1 MSASAD
7 DSSFEYVDWD
17 AIEPG
22 RPTLSTPRLVFLVG
36 GLLLLALYCYNIFF
50 AHVFLV
56 GTIEVNYSDW
66 VFLFCALVIVAY
78 GVTPLIRDRATARRL
93 FAAVWSRPLSKA
105 GAVGFVG
112 FVLVGLLGP
121 IILGPPKLHY
131 VHAFHPPVGFTGDAG
146 YTVECVGDTISA
158 GRLDFYCRGSL
169 LHPLGTNHRGHSMS
183 YLLVLG
189 ARVALYIAA
198 FTAAVIVPLATAVGV
213 VAGLRGGLV
222 DDLLMTYVDVQMCI
236 PAILLYFVGYFYF
249 NGSLLLLLGT
259 FALFS
264 WAGLARLVR
273 SEVIQHRGDGHVL
286 VARSLGASRA
296 YIAKRH
302 ILPNITN
309 TLLPAL
315 FHLIALLILVEAGVA
330 FLGFS
335 DVSLHSWG
343 MTIANGLTTEA
354 LENASAPD
362 VWWISTVPAVGLLL
376 TLTALKLVG
385 DSLRDAF
392 DPRGG
397 A

>member
-1 MSASAD
+1 MSAPSD
-7 DSSFEYVDWD
+7 QDSFEHVDWD
-17 AIEPG
+17 AIDSG
-22 RPTLSTPRLVFLVG
+22 RPTLSPQRLLLLVG
-36 GLLLLALYCYNIFF
+36 GGLLLALYLYNIYV
-50 AHVFLV
+50 AHVYLV
-56 GTIEVNYSDW
+56 GTIEVNYADW
-66 VFLFCALVIVAY
+66 LFLFCALVLVAY
-78 GVTPLIRDRATARRL
+78 GGVPLVRDRSLARRL
-93 FAAVWSRPLSKA
+93 LSAVWSRPLYKA
-105 GAVGFVG
+105 GGVGFAG
-112 FVLVGLLGP
+112 FVFFGLFGP
-121 IILGPPKLHY
+121 LILGQPKLHF
-131 VHAFHPPVGFTGDAG
+131 VHAFHPPVGFTGQFG
-146 YTVECVGDTISA
+146 YTIECVGEPIPTE
-158 GRLDFYCRGSL
+158 GVDFLCEGSL

-183 YLLVLG
+183 FLLVLG

-222 DDLLMTYVDVQMCI
+222 DDLLMTYADIQMCV
-236 PAILLYFVGYFYF
+236 PAILLYFIGYFYF

-296 YIAKRH
+296 YVAKRH

-309 TLLPAL
+309 TLVPAL
-315 FHLIALLILVEAGVA
+315 FHLIALLVLVEAGVA

-343 MTIANGLTTEA
+343 MTIANGLDPVSLDRAT
-354 LENASAPD
+354 PID
-362 VWWISTVPAVGLLL
+362 IWWVSTVPALGLLL
-376 TLTALKLVG
+376 TLASLKLVG

-392 DPRGG
+392 DPRG
-397 A
+397 AE